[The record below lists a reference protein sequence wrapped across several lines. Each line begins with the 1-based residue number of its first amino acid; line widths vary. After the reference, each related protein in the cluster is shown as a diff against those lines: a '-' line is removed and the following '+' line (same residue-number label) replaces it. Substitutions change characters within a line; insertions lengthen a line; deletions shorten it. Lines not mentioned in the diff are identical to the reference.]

1 MACEPSIPVLPDA
14 MSCVECEL
22 CVCER
27 LPAAGGVRVLVHTD
41 KSDKVMRCKVRVQSV
56 VRNGGGYMH
65 MRSGKSTIKTK
76 LKMKLKIIL

>member
-1 MACEPSIPVLPDA
+1 MMACEPSIPVLPDA

-41 KSDKVMRCKVRVQSV
+41 KSDKVMRCKVRSV
-56 VRNGGGYMH
+56 
-65 MRSGKSTIKTK
+65 SGQERRW
-76 LKMKLKIIL
+76 LYAHEEW